1 MLVAFTTATA
11 FAQFSYKTVDVDG
24 VEREY
29 RQYIPSGHTTAESV
43 PLIIAMH
50 GMGDDISNFSYVGFH
65 SFADTARFICVFPQ
79 GLLSP
84 LVGQSAWNNGTLIAS
99 DADDIS
105 FLNRI
110 IDSMYVNYN
119 IDLSRVYACGFSMGA
134 IMSNRLACQLPNRIA
149 AIAPVCGALSSPDI
163 ASCNPGRALPVMMM
177 NSTVDQL
184 VPYAPAS
191 TPSLS
196 SAQQTLDFWNQ
207 NNNNTDSTITAQ
219 PDIADDTITVDKIA
233 FTGGGAPVN
242 MWKQNDAGHQ
252 WLYTPV
258 NDVDATTEI
267 WLFFRD
273 KVHPSPSAVGLTE
286 NAASI
291 KLSTYYNGSQLVVNA
306 AKNIQALQV
315 MDIQGKVLYQTTGN
329 SNQLRVELP
338 NLSSQML
345 IIKVQVNGQ
354 WAAKKILVN

>member
-1 MLVAFTTATA
+1 M
-11 FAQFSYKTVDVDG
+11 
-24 VEREY
+24 
-29 RQYIPSGHTTAESV
+29 
-43 PLIIAMH
+43 
-50 GMGDDISNFSYVGFH
+50 
-65 SFADTARFICVFPQ
+65 
-79 GLLSP
+79 
-84 LVGQSAWNNGTLIAS
+84 TLA
-99 DADDIS
+99 